1 MKAIL
6 KYRLKA
12 ARPALIAGL
21 VILVAS
27 IIALFVDFGTNTDAF
42 GTFYMHRM
50 YNNTFVL
57 PIILILFAV
66 WLGLILTA
74 EYGDKN
80 TEDFFSGLPVKKK
93 DRFLVSVMLGLGVLL
108 VMGIISIIAVC
119 ISHNISFA
127 QFAKINLRSEDYD
140 IIVKLD
146 GLGNA
151 IARMAQMYM
160 FAFFFYF
167 IAVFAGV
174 SGRDKKV
181 AVLIIVLVL
190 FFALVFGE
198 IIGVFEK
205 LFSIEMP
212 LIKDLI
218 EYGSCYQLLDTNVN
232 FYINDTIFVCYENL
246 LESIIVAGVM
256 TVVFAVSSFLMATVA
271 NRDYGKIVI
280 GKNMEKLFIAIIGI
294 YAAGIIPMLL
304 DYSDF
309 DIGIVLV
316 VMAAVFALIVFVL
329 YKLIYKSKKYSHL
342 NAGEGKQNEN

>member
-27 IIALFVDFGTNTDAF
+27 VIALFVDFGGNTDRF
-42 GTFYMHRM
+42 GTFYMFRM
-50 YNNTFVL
+50 YTNTFGL
-57 PIILILFAV
+57 PIILMLLSV
-66 WLGLILTA
+66 WLGMILTS

-93 DRFLVSVMLGLGVLL
+93 DRFLVSVMLGFGVLL
-108 VMGIISIIAVC
+108 VMGIMSVVAVC
-119 ISHNISFA
+119 ISHNVSYA

-151 IARMAQMYM
+151 IARMVQMYM

-174 SGRDKKV
+174 SSRDKKV

-190 FFALVFGE
+190 LFPLVFGE
-198 IIGVFEK
+198 IIGLLEK
-205 LFSIEMP
+205 LFSTEMTV
-212 LIKDLI
+212 IKDLI
-218 EYGSCYQLLDTNVN
+218 EYGSSYQLLDTNAYC
-232 FYINDTIFVCYENL
+232 YINDTLFVCYENL

-256 TVVFAVSSFLMATVA
+256 AVVFAILAFLMATVV
-271 NRDYGKIVI
+271 NRNYGKIVI
-280 GKNMEKLFIAIIGI
+280 GKALEKLFIVVIGI
-294 YAAGIIPMLL
+294 FAAGMIPMLL
-304 DYSDF
+304 DVSNF

-316 VMAAVFALIVFVL
+316 IMVAVFVLIVFL
-329 YKLIYKSKKYSHL
+329 LHKLIYKNKKYSHL
-342 NAGEGKQNEN
+342 NAGEGKKNEN